1 MTIKPYNQKHKT
13 MTKRKEF
20 NIERVKEFCRLVN
33 EGKTPNEALR
43 EMNSSNGYTTPLRTA
58 GIYWKDKDGTFK
70 ALCKIRVERYN
81 TFIEIKNEYNQ
92 HVYDRFQR
100 KNNRSS
106 ESYKKYVKQATLF
119 NQPKE
124 PKPKTTTPVPTMKAK
139 QPQLNFI
146 QRVVKSLFKL

>member
-1 MTIKPYNQKHKT
+1 MNQKQYNQKHKT

-92 HVYDRFQR
+92 RVYDRFQR

-106 ESYKKYVKQATLF
+106 QSYKEYTKQATLF

-124 PKPKTTTPVPTMKAK
+124 PKQKTTTLAPVRKEV
-139 QPQLNFI
+139 QLSFI